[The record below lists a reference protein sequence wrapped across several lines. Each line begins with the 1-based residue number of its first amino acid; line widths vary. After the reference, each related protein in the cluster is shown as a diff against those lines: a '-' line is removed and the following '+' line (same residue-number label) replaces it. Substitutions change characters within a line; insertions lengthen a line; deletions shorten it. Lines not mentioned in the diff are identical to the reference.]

1 MQEETDMSEHI
12 GFIGTGNMGQPMAR
26 NLLRAGFEL
35 RVYDI
40 NVANL
45 APLVEQGARQAFRP
59 GDVVEPGGIVITMV
73 PDDAALKHV
82 TIGEDG
88 IVARIGSNGVHL
100 SLSTISPQTS
110 EELAAEYTQRG
121 STFLGATVYGRPELA
136 AAQQLA
142 ILISGPHQAKE
153 RVRPI
158 LTTLGER
165 IFDFGEAAG
174 AANVVKLI
182 ANFLLGVNLEAIAE
196 GLALGE
202 RNGID
207 RRRIIDMVR
216 QTLFDCVVF
225 NTYGP
230 MIAHKAYAP
239 ARFPVPLGYKDMQL
253 VSNAAARAHVP
264 MPLLNVVH
272 NRLMTCIAHGW
283 VEQDWSSLD
292 RAVLQDA
299 GLDGSASQ

>member
-1 MQEETDMSEHI
+1 MSEHI

-35 RVYDI
+35 SVYDI
-40 NVANL
+40 NAANL

-59 GDVVEPGGIVITMV
+59 GDVIEPGGIVITMV
-73 PDDAALKHV
+73 PDDTSLKHV

-88 IVARIGSNGVHL
+88 ILARIGSGGVHL

-110 EELAAEYTQRG
+110 EELAAVYAQQE

-142 ILISGPHQAKE
+142 ILISGPHEARE

-182 ANFLLGVNLEAIAE
+182 ANFLLGVS
-196 GLALGE
+196 
-202 RNGID
+202 RS
-207 RRRIIDMVR
+207 IIDMVR
-216 QTLFDCVVF
+216 QTLFDCVAF

-253 VSNAAARAHVP
+253 VSSAAEHAHVP

-299 GLDGSASQ
+299 GLDGSA

>member
-1 MQEETDMSEHI
+1 MSEHI

-35 RVYDI
+35 SVYDI
-40 NVANL
+40 NAANV
-45 APLVEQGARQAFRP
+45 APLVELGAHQAFRP

-73 PDDAALKHV
+73 PDDVSLKHV

-88 IVARIGSNGVHL
+88 ILARIGSNGVHL

-110 EELAAEYTQRG
+110 EELAAVYAQQE

-136 AAQQLA
+136 AAHKLA
-142 ILISGPHQAKE
+142 TLISGPHQARE

-158 LTTLGER
+158 LATLGER
-165 IFDFGEAAG
+165 IYDFGEAAG

-182 ANFLLGVNLEAIAE
+182 ANFLLGVTLEAIAE

-202 RNGID
+202 RSGID
-207 RRRIIDMVR
+207 RSRIIDMVR

-230 MIAHKAYAP
+230 MIAHKTYAP

-253 VSNAAARAHVP
+253 VSSTAACAHVP

-272 NRLMTCIAHGW
+272 NRLMTCIAQGW

-299 GLDGSASQ
+299 GFGGSASLEQ

>member
-1 MQEETDMSEHI
+1 MSEHI

-35 RVYDI
+35 SVYDI
-40 NVANL
+40 NAANL
-45 APLVEQGARQAFRP
+45 APLVEQGARRAFRP
-59 GDVVEPGGIVITMV
+59 GDVIEPGGIVITMV
-73 PDDAALKHV
+73 PDDTSLKHV

-88 IVARIGSNGVHL
+88 ILARIGSGGVHL

-110 EELAAEYTQRG
+110 EELAAVYAQQE

-142 ILISGPHQAKE
+142 ILISGPHEARE

-182 ANFLLGVNLEAIAE
+182 ANFLLGVTLEAIAE

-207 RRRIIDMVR
+207 RRSIIDMVR
-216 QTLFDCVVF
+216 QTLFDCVAF

-253 VSNAAARAHVP
+253 VSSAAEHAHVP

-299 GLDGSASQ
+299 GLDGSA

>member
-1 MQEETDMSEHI
+1 MQEETDMAEHI
-12 GFIGTGNMGQPMAR
+12 GFIGTGNMGQPMAH
-26 NLLRAGFEL
+26 NLLRAGFDL
-35 RVYDI
+35 SVYDI
-40 NVANL
+40 NAANL
-45 APLVEQGARQAFRP
+45 APLVKQGAYWAFLP

-73 PDDAALKHV
+73 PDDATLLQV
-82 TIGEDG
+82 TTGEDG
-88 IVARIGSNGVHL
+88 ILGRIGSNGVHL
-100 SLSTISPQTS
+100 SLSTISPRTS
-110 EELAAEYTQRG
+110 EELAAVYMQQG
-121 STFLGATVYGRPELA
+121 STFLGGTVYCRPELA
-136 AAQQLA
+136 AARKLA
-142 ILISGPHQAKE
+142 ILISGPHQARE
-153 RVRPI
+153 RIRPI

-182 ANFLLGVNLEAIAE
+182 ANFLLGVTLEAIAE

-202 RNGID
+202 RNGLD
-207 RRRIIDMVR
+207 RRGIIDMVR
-216 QTLFDCVVF
+216 QTLFDGVVF

-230 MIAHKAYAP
+230 MIAHKTYAP
-239 ARFPVPLGYKDMQL
+239 ARFPVLLGYKDMQL
-253 VSNAAARAHVP
+253 VSSIAARAHVP

-283 VEQDWSSLD
+283 LEQDWSSLD

>member
-1 MQEETDMSEHI
+1 MSEHI

-35 RVYDI
+35 SVYDI
-40 NVANL
+40 NAANL
-45 APLVEQGARQAFRP
+45 APLVEQGARRAFRP
-59 GDVVEPGGIVITMV
+59 GDVIEPGGIVITMV
-73 PDDAALKHV
+73 PDDTSLKHV

-88 IVARIGSNGVHL
+88 ILARIGSGGVHL

-110 EELAAEYTQRG
+110 EELAAVYAQQE

-142 ILISGPHQAKE
+142 ILISGPHEARE

-182 ANFLLGVNLEAIAE
+182 ANFLLGV
-196 GLALGE
+196 
-202 RNGID
+202 
-207 RRRIIDMVR
+207 IIDMVR

-230 MIAHKAYAP
+230 MIAHKAYEP

-253 VSNAAARAHVP
+253 VSSTAARAHVP

-292 RAVLQDA
+292 RAVLQEA
-299 GLDGSASQ
+299 GLHESAAQ

>member
-1 MQEETDMSEHI
+1 MSEHI
-12 GFIGTGNMGQPMAR
+12 AFIGTGNMGQPMAH

-35 RVYDI
+35 SVYDI
-40 NVANL
+40 NAVNV
-45 APLVEQGARQAFRP
+45 APLVEQGARRALRP
-59 GDVVEPGGIVITMV
+59 GDVVEPGGFVITMV
-73 PDDAALKHV
+73 PDDAALQQV
-82 TIGEDG
+82 TIGEEG
-88 IVARIGSNGVHL
+88 ILARIGSGGVHL

-110 EELAAEYTQRG
+110 EELAAVYAQQE

-142 ILISGPHQAKE
+142 ILISGPHEARE

-182 ANFLLGVNLEAIAE
+182 ANFLLGVTLEAIAE

-202 RNGID
+202 RSGID
-207 RRRIIDMVR
+207 RRSIIDMVR
-216 QTLFDCVVF
+216 QTLFDCAAF

-230 MIAHKAYAP
+230 MIAHKAYEP

-253 VSNAAARAHVP
+253 VSSTAARAHVP

-272 NRLMTCIAHGW
+272 NRLMTCIANGW

-292 RAVLQDA
+292 RAVLQEA

>member
-35 RVYDI
+35 SVYDI
-40 NVANL
+40 NAANL
-45 APLVEQGARQAFRP
+45 APLVEQGARRVFRP

-73 PDDAALKHV
+73 PDDAALKQV
-82 TIGEDG
+82 TVGEVG
-88 IVARIGSNGVHL
+88 IVGRIGSGGVHL

-110 EELAAEYTQRG
+110 EELAVVYAHQE
-121 STFLGATVYGRPELA
+121 STFLGANVYGRPELA

-142 ILISGPHQAKE
+142 ILISGPHEAKE
-153 RVRPI
+153 RVQPI
-158 LTTLGER
+158 LTTFGER
-165 IFDFGEAAG
+165 IFDYGEAAG

-182 ANFLLGVNLEAIAE
+182 ANFLLGVTLEAIAE

-202 RNGID
+202 RSGID
-207 RRRIIDMVR
+207 RSRIIDMVQ
-216 QTLFDCVVF
+216 QTLFDCVAF

-239 ARFPVPLGYKDMQL
+239 AKFPVPLGYKDMQL
-253 VSNAAARAHVP
+253 VLSTAARTHVP

-292 RAVLQDA
+292 RAVLQEA
-299 GLDGSASQ
+299 GLPESAAR